1 MLRQREVTN
10 VKRTYALPADDTRV
24 LRHRV
29 EVMVSVQNKDVR
41 VELSKGYYT
50 ERDQQTLY
58 RITRVNKGKIHH
70 HSTFDLAE
78 AKRYFNH
85 QLNTYRLTGPRL

>member
-10 VKRTYALPADDTRV
+10 VERTYALPADDHRV

-29 EVMVSVQNKDVR
+29 EVMVAVQGKDVR

-58 RITRVNKGKIHH
+58 RITRIYKGKIHH
-70 HSTFDLAE
+70 HSTFDLAD
-78 AKRYFNH
+78 AKHYFNH
-85 QLNTYRLTGPRL
+85 QLNVYRLTGARL